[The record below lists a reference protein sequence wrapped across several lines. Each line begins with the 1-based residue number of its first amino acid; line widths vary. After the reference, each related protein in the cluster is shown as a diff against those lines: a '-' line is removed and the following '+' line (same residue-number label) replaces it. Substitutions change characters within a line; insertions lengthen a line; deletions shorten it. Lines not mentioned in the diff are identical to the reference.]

1 MLDAD
6 AIAKEVDR
14 QLREQG
20 APDDVRMRAVSR
32 VQEALGVAC
41 RATERAKADQQA
53 AELLHLGPEVVC
65 ERQGVRKSAV
75 YARAKRWRERVHAFR
90 KVVD

>member
-1 MLDAD
+1 MLDAE

-20 APDDVRMRAVSR
+20 APDEVRMRAVSR

-41 RATERAKADQQA
+41 RATERARADEQA
-53 AELLHLGPEVVC
+53 AGLMDRGARRIT
-65 ERQGVRKSAV
+65 ERQGCHRSTA
-75 YARAKRWRERVHAFR
+75 YRRAMRARCRGVGAQRDK
-90 KVVD
+90 